1 MIIRPLKTIFSL
13 LKIKFI
19 KFLIIFSIIFSNICL
34 AGALGSNHKPVD
46 NGKSVKEVF
55 GSFIEN
61 LTENNQE
68 TSASASVPNQQTKS
82 ATEIDAI
89 QTRAYES
96 SYKNVFRAVLSV
108 LQDNHFKIDFTDYNV
123 GVISATGDT
132 LSSSNENDIVASQLS
147 IQAVGM
153 VIPFVGA
160 LSAIPNFNRE
170 QEEAT
175 FSIST
180 DIEEKS
186 DNTVKV
192 RLIIT
197 AKVTGQQGYETIS
210 RTEDMTSYPEFY
222 QSLFAKIDTKIFVR
236 ENTE

>member
-1 MIIRPLKTIFSL
+1 MKNL
-13 LKIKFI
+13 LF
-19 KFLIIFSIIFSNICL
+19 FSILISSICL
-34 AGALGSNHKPVD
+34 AGTLGSNQKPVD
-46 NGKSVKEVF
+46 NGRSVKEAF

-68 TSASASVPNQQTKS
+68 TSSAASAPNQQTKS

-89 QTRAYES
+89 QTRIYES
-96 SYKNVFRAVLSV
+96 SYKNVFRSVLSV
-108 LQDNHFKIDFTDYNV
+108 LQDNHFKIEFTDYNV

-132 LSSSNENDIVASQLS
+132 ITSSNANDIAASQLS
-147 IQAVGM
+147 IQAAGM

-160 LSAIPNFNRE
+160 LSAIPGFNQE
-170 QEEAT
+170 QEQAT

-180 DIEEKS
+180 DIEENS
-186 DNTVKV
+186 ENLIKV

-197 AKVTGQQGYETIS
+197 AKVTGQKGYETVS